1 MAPTLDSSCT
11 TPTVILW
18 IMRLDTLGLVALGA
32 MALLSSGCGD
42 SEGLRPVLE
51 SEVPTTTTKPI
62 VVYSEEGDGPKYVDM
77 YFEAE
82 RKWPNLT
89 PNQWAEAATFMV
101 EGGRWD
107 QATVFMGPITTND

>member
-18 IMRLDTLGLVALGA
+18 IMRLDTLSLVALGA

-62 VVYSEEGDGPKYVDM
+62 VVYSEEGDGPKYGHD
-77 YFEAE
+77 
-82 RKWPNLT
+82 PT
-89 PNQWAEAATFMV
+89 PRSASVKHSNGRGA
-101 EGGRWD
+101 GGAGSPLRW
-107 QATVFMGPITTND
+107 